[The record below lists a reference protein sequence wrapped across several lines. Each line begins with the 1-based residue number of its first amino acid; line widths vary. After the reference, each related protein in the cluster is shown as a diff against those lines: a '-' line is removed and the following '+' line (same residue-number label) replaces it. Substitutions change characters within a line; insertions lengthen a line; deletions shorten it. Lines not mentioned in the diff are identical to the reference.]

1 MYNKWVESG
10 GAMSSVNNLSQQ
22 FRRQHQA
29 AKHKTVHKY
38 AQDSDTYI
46 DEIFRSIILQV
57 CDLKS
62 WILKTNLGIFIF
74 KKQEYVTGKQKK
86 PNVV

>member
-62 WILKTNLGIFIF
+62 WILKTNLGFFFYI
-74 KKQEYVTGKQKK
+74 
-86 PNVV
+86 

>member
-1 MYNKWVESG
+1 MC
-10 GAMSSVNNLSQQ
+10 SVNNLSQQ

-46 DEIFRSIILQV
+46 DEIFPSN
-57 CDLKS
+57 LKS
-62 WILKTNLGIFIF
+62 WILKNNLPRLLYI
-74 KKQEYVTGKQKK
+74 
-86 PNVV
+86 

>member
-38 AQDSDTYI
+38 AQDSDI
-46 DEIFRSIILQV
+46 CIVEMFRSNWE
-57 CDLKS
+57 S
-62 WILKTNLGIFIF
+62 WL
-74 KKQEYVTGKQKK
+74 
-86 PNVV
+86 

>member
-1 MYNKWVESG
+1 MHSKTEQLVFLWVYNKWVESG

-38 AQDSDTYI
+38 AQDSDTCI
-46 DEIFRSIILQV
+46 DEIFQSNM
-57 CDLKS
+57 KS
-62 WILKTNLGIFIF
+62 WILKTTLGFFYI
-74 KKQEYVTGKQKK
+74 
-86 PNVV
+86 

>member
-46 DEIFRSIILQV
+46 DEIFRSM
-57 CDLKS
+57 
-62 WILKTNLGIFIF
+62 
-74 KKQEYVTGKQKK
+74 
-86 PNVV
+86 